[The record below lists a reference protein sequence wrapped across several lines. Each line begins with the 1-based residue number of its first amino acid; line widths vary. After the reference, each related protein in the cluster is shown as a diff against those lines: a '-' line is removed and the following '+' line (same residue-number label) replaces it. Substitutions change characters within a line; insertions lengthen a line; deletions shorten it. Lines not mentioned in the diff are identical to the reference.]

1 MIVVEP
7 LGGLG
12 NQLFVYGLGLAVSRK
27 LGVPLVAD
35 LGRIEGDKKRDFELS
50 SFNNSLANIPAEVP
64 IPRGPA
70 YHVLHRALG
79 LRREP
84 SGQFRDFYY
93 ETEPGFDARFLEVP
107 DGSRLRGFFQSYRYL
122 ESVAGGLRD
131 EIRDIREPSDWFK
144 EQTNRLA
151 SMGSWVAVHV
161 RLGDYKE
168 LPGMRIAERYYE
180 RALGLLA
187 SLGASERI
195 VVFSDEIELAR
206 SMVAWRPFKGVVFMD
221 GEPRAKPIETML
233 LMALASDHVIANSTF
248 SWWSAWVGKKD
259 GQRVICPRPWGN
271 TFYETR
277 DLLPPEWITVGRE
290 NS

>member
-1 MIVVEP
+1 VVEP

-35 LGRIEGDKKRDFELS
+35 LGRIEGDKKRKFELP
-50 SFNNSLANIPAEVP
+50 SFNNSLADIPVGVP
-64 IPRGPA
+64 IPSGAA
-70 YHVLHRALG
+70 YHLMHRALG
-79 LRREP
+79 LRRET

-93 ETEPGFDARFLEVP
+93 EIDPGFDARFLEVP

-122 ESVAGGLRD
+122 ESVADDLRD
-131 EIRDIREPSDWFK
+131 EIRDLREPSDWFK
-144 EQTNRLA
+144 EQTNRLK

-168 LPGMRIAERYYE
+168 LPGMRIAELYYE

-187 SLGASERI
+187 SLGASDRI
-195 VVFSDEIELAR
+195 VVFSDEVELAQGMAVWR
-206 SMVAWRPFKGVVFMD
+206 SHKDVVFIGD
-221 GEPRAKPIETML
+221 DPQSKPIETML
-233 LMALASDHVIANSTF
+233 LVALASDHVIANSTF

-271 TFYETR
+271 TPHDTR

-290 NS
+290 TG